1 MYVCVCFSFIYIYAN
16 KPLKKSSTE
25 VDADRCIK
33 FYHLPTLKFH
43 TENIR
48 SLKNG
53 GEIRG

>member
-1 MYVCVCFSFIYIYAN
+1 MCVCVFFLYIYAN

-43 TENIR
+43 TQNIR
-48 SLKNG
+48 SLKDG